1 MSLYLGAFLWIVTCS
16 IAKYSKLPRLEDG
29 KEDNEKAWCFSD
41 QKLPAFW
48 SFSLFKTKKKNTSDA
63 SKAAEIDKGTS
74 ESASNKLLE
83 PVLDNSTV
91 GGWLS
96 HAINSINRSSIKFSR
111 SAIYRIIGK
120 WKPLDFLLF
129 RYYWRPAENFW
140 LNSSNFPPHTEFCIW
155 TKDVLTFPS
164 LDFIQSCDDY
174 VSGKKSAKKACR
186 FEICTPLLTS
196 SECLNRST

>member
-1 MSLYLGAFLWIVTCS
+1 M
-16 IAKYSKLPRLEDG
+16 
-29 KEDNEKAWCFSD
+29 
-41 QKLPAFW
+41 
-48 SFSLFKTKKKNTSDA
+48 
-63 SKAAEIDKGTS
+63 
-74 ESASNKLLE
+74 
-83 PVLDNSTV
+83 LDNSTV

-196 SECLNRST
+196 SECLKRSTLRGRWKMGGKKIWMQWGTALCHGPDLLCPHFQQGFNSWSSCCESSRSLYSSNESAVYSELYILRGRKAK